1 MHRLGSF
8 LAIIAVFAATVAIL
22 LFTTSGGSIGAGGR
36 PRSAKERSAMISD
49 GNCAVRPNGA
59 VVGRVVGELGP
70 SRGSPRLRYQIV
82 EIERHRAVQ
91 VYANEVRLVP
101 CTTLRYSR

>member
-8 LAIIAVFAATVAIL
+8 FAILAVFAVTAAIL
-22 LFTTSGGSIGAGGR
+22 LFTTSGGGIGAGAR

-49 GNCAVRPNGA
+49 GNCAVRHNGA

-101 CTTLRYSR
+101 CTSLR